1 MSKSWK
7 EVGKKIADVA
17 PILGG
22 VLGGPAGSSIGTLVA
37 SVLGTKADPTE
48 VYETLEKNP
57 ELLIKMKELEHEERK
72 HLRELKFQET
82 RAYLGDI
89 QNARASHSGN
99 NNVFNMGIVILGI
112 YAVVVIGSLC
122 GIYQLLT
129 GGMPIEDASIVAAIS
144 TFLGSLIGYVSS
156 NAQQVVSFY
165 FGSSKGSADKTDAM
179 SSAIGNLAIQKP
191 LEKHNA

>member
-22 VLGGPAGSSIGTLVA
+22 VLGGPAGGALGTLVA
-37 SVLGTKADPTE
+37 SALGTKADPTE
-48 VYETLEKNP
+48 VFETLEKNP
-57 ELLIKMKELEHEERK
+57 ELLIKMKELEQEEQK
-72 HLRELKFQET
+72 HLREIKFQET
-82 RAYLGDI
+82 QAFLGDI
-89 QNARASHSGN
+89 QNARTTHAGN
-99 NNVFNMGIVILGI
+99 NNVFTLGI
-112 YAVVVIGSLC
+112 AILATFAVVIIGSLY
-122 GIYQLLT
+122 GVYQLLI
-129 GGMPIEDASIVAAIS
+129 GGMMIKDPSIVAAIS
-144 TFLGSLIGYVSS
+144 TFLGSLIGYVTS